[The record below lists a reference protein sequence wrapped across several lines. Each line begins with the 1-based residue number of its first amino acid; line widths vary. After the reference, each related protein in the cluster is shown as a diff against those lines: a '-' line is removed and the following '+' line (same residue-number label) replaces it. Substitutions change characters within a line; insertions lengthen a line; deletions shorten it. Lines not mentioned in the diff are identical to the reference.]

1 MHARTETEGSLAR
14 TAACGGGLEE
24 ASRRAVEVFTM
35 WQETVLRVD
44 LLEVGGK
51 TRREFRVGSEKR
63 CDVALDPESL
73 GGMGAVALVT
83 CDAAGAEIALPPN
96 ATGDLSCEGGALTP
110 LDAVRGARFH
120 LPEGAQAAIN
130 LGTLT
135 FLVRSVTRPRPLDAA
150 RKVSLGD
157 QAWSGASLALHALVV
172 FVAFFDVPN
181 LLAMS
186 FDALDDL
193 RNGVRYEPVELRRKE
208 VADEAKRE
216 DAASPGKRHRDEE
229 GQAGTRD
236 AQPTRNRLG
245 IKGPKDTPRPQMAL
259 FTARDAGILGLL
271 PPNAVQSPFGT
282 NEALGADPENVL
294 GALIGDSVGP
304 NFGYGGLGIHGT
316 GRGGGGPGT
325 GTIGVGDIDTVGSTY
340 SPALRPKWHPPN
352 LSGPRII
359 DRGGLVHG
367 SLSKD
372 VIRRVVHRHLN
383 EVKYCYERELA
394 AHPDLAGRVSIKF
407 VINGV
412 GAVQTAR
419 AADSTVGSDAVE
431 SCIAQAV
438 LRWSFPEP
446 EGGGIVIVTYPFQLE
461 APAQ

>member
-1 MHARTETEGSLAR
+1 MGTLVR
-14 TAACGGGLEE
+14 TATRGVGLEE
-24 ASRRAVEVFTM
+24 ASRRAVEVITM

-44 LLEVGGK
+44 LLEAGGK
-51 TRREFRVGSEKR
+51 ARREFRVGSEGR
-63 CDVALDPESL
+63 CDVALGPESL
-73 GGMGAVALVT
+73 GGVGAVALVT
-83 CDAAGAEIALPPN
+83 CDAAGAAIALPPN
-96 ATGDLSCEGGALTP
+96 ATGDLSSKDGAPTP
-110 LDAVRGARFH
+110 LDAERDAWFP
-120 LPEGAQAAIN
+120 LPDGAQAAIN
-130 LGTLT
+130 LGALT
-135 FLVRSVTRPRPLDAA
+135 FLVRSVARPLPLAA
-150 RKVSLGD
+150 GRKVSLGD

-208 VADEAKRE
+208 IAKEAKRE

-229 GQAGTRD
+229 GQAGARD
-236 AQPTRNRLG
+236 AQRTRNRLG
-245 IKGPKDTPRPQMAL
+245 IKGPKDNPRPQMAL
-259 FTARDAGILGLL
+259 FTARDAGVLGVL
-271 PPNAVQSPFGT
+271 PADAVQSPFGADQPLGMDP
-282 NEALGADPENVL
+282 EDALGALV
-294 GALIGDSVGP
+294 GDSVGP

-325 GTIGVGDIDTVGSTY
+325 GTIGVGNVDTVGSTY
-340 SPALRPKWHPPN
+340 SPALRQKLHPPRI
-352 LSGPRII
+352 SGPVVV
-359 DRGGLVHG
+359 DRGTTVHG
-367 SLSKD
+367 SLSKE

-407 VINGV
+407 VINGTGGV
-412 GAVQTAR
+412 QGAV
-419 AADSTVGSDAVE
+419 AADSTLGSPAID

-446 EGGGIVIVTYPFQLE
+446 EGGGVVIVTYPFQLE
-461 APAQ
+461 APEQ